1 MDTHNIGGLA
11 DLLSDSR
18 ARIDGCSIDCDIVH
32 SKFSCKM
39 KMPGE
44 LFSSGGGR
52 IKGRR
57 QGGNFKVSINTLPS
71 LPRLPCSC
79 VSFGDSKPM
88 LCRLS
93 RL

>member
-1 MDTHNIGGLA
+1 MSRSDGRASVDIGAVG
-11 DLLSDSR
+11 
-18 ARIDGCSIDCDIVH
+18 CDIVH
-32 SKFSCKM
+32 SKSSCKM
-39 KMPGE
+39 KVPGE

-57 QGGNFKVSINTLPS
+57 QGGNIKVSIRPLPS
-71 LPRLPCSC
+71 LPHLPCSC

-88 LCRLS
+88 LYRLS